1 MFDHDDRTYAESKL
15 AEIALACPE
24 LYKEGYGH
32 AGVPAGEPLTA
43 VDPSEFLRA
52 VTFLRQVKAVKTPN
66 RNRTSHGYRL
76 VAERWWQKHHAD
88 NPSISNGA
96 FIAAALA
103 LGFTTR
109 RINNN
114 RNALIG
120 ISQRSLRALER

>member
-1 MFDHDDRTYAESKL
+1 M
-15 AEIALACPE
+15 
-24 LYKEGYGH
+24 
-32 AGVPAGEPLTA
+32 
-43 VDPSEFLRA
+43 
-52 VTFLRQVKAVKTPN
+52 KTPN

-120 ISQRSLRALER
+120 ISQHSLRILAKIT